1 MLLWSK
7 GNLSQSNTDTY
18 TGPIEMEIIE
28 YENDRKLL
36 NVSFYQVLY
45 NLEEEEKPIDVFEPL
60 DVIVILKKKST
71 RAV

>member
-1 MLLWSK
+1 
-7 GNLSQSNTDTY
+7 
-18 TGPIEMEIIE
+18 MEIIE